1 MHYRKDVSEQH
12 YRQAV
17 LDWFEQNDNPENADE
32 RTIREWVNYLL
43 NGFPVPE
50 ELADI
55 VQYGSKTAWNDNH
68 PA

>member
-1 MHYRKDVSEQH
+1 MERPTMHYRQDVSEQH

-17 LDWFEQNDNPENADE
+17 LDWFEQNDSTADE

-50 ELADI
+50 ELAII
-55 VQYGSKTAWNDNH
+55 VGVHSWA
-68 PA
+68 